1 MTTILVVEDD
11 PINWMVFQKVLK
23 RRGGLDSIHSEDV
36 EEVLNIVRSGEVS
49 VVLMDVSL
57 KNSHYQGESVDGIRI
72 TQLLKA
78 DPETAKLPVILVTA
92 NAMVGDRETFPQS
105 QWCRW
110 LYRQAHFGSRRLCPT
125 NQTDYCRSRLRLKIL
140 APPAA
145 DPRF

>member
-23 RRGGLDSIHSEDV
+23 RRGGLDSIHSENV
-36 EEVLNIVRSGEVS
+36 EEVLEIVRSGQVA

-92 NAMVGDRETFPQS
+92 NAMVGDREAF
-105 QWCRW
+105 
-110 LYRQAHFGSRRLCPT
+110 
-125 NQTDYCRSRLRLKIL
+125 LKASGADGYIAKPIL
-140 APPAA
+140 DHVGFVQQIKTIIA
-145 DPRF
+145 DHDSP

>member
-23 RRGGLDSIHSEDV
+23 RRGGLDSIHSENV
-36 EEVLNIVRSGEVS
+36 EEVLQIVRSGQVA

-78 DPETAKLPVILVTA
+78 DPQTAKLPVILVTA
-92 NAMVGDRETFPQS
+92 NAMVGDREAF
-105 QWCRW
+105 
-110 LYRQAHFGSRRLCPT
+110 
-125 NQTDYCRSRLRLKIL
+125 LKASGADGYIAKPIL
-140 APPAA
+140 DHVGFVQQIKSIIA
-145 DPRF
+145 DHDSP

>member
-1 MTTILVVEDD
+1 MTTVLVVEDD

-23 RRGGLDSIHSEDV
+23 RRGGLESVHSENV
-36 EEVLNIVRSGEVS
+36 EEVLKIVRSGEVA

-92 NAMVGDRETFPQS
+92 NAMVGDREAFLKAS
-105 QWCRW
+105 G
-110 LYRQAHFGSRRLCPT
+110 AD
-125 NQTDYCRSRLRLKIL
+125 DYIAKPIL
-140 APPAA
+140 DHVGFVQHIKQIIA
-145 DPRF
+145 DHSPSHKSS

>member
-23 RRGGLDSIHSEDV
+23 RRGGLDSVHSENV
-36 EEVLNIVRSGEVS
+36 EEVLEIVRSGQVAM
-49 VVLMDVSL
+49 VLMDVSL

-92 NAMVGDRETFPQS
+92 NAMVGDREAFLKASGADGYIAKPILDHVGFVQQIKS
-105 QWCRW
+105 MI
-110 LYRQAHFGSRRLCPT
+110 
-125 NQTDYCRSRLRLKIL
+125 TDHNS
-140 APPAA
+140 P
-145 DPRF
+145 

>member
-23 RRGGLDSIHSEDV
+23 RRGGLDSIHSENV
-36 EEVLNIVRSGEVS
+36 EEVLEIVRSGQVA

-92 NAMVGDRETFPQS
+92 NAMVGDREAF
-105 QWCRW
+105 
-110 LYRQAHFGSRRLCPT
+110 
-125 NQTDYCRSRLRLKIL
+125 LK
-140 APPAA
+140 ASGA
-145 DPRF
+145 DGYIAKPIFDHVGFVQQIKSVIADHDSP

>member
-1 MTTILVVEDD
+1 MTTVLVVEDD

-23 RRGGLDSIHSEDV
+23 RRGGLESVHSENV
-36 EEVLNIVRSGEVS
+36 EEVLKIVRSGEVA

-92 NAMVGDRETFPQS
+92 NAMVGDREAF
-105 QWCRW
+105 
-110 LYRQAHFGSRRLCPT
+110 
-125 NQTDYCRSRLRLKIL
+125 LKASGADGYIAKPIL
-140 APPAA
+140 DHVGFVQHIKQIIA
-145 DPRF
+145 DHSPSHNSG

>member
-92 NAMVGDRETFPQS
+92 NAMVGDRETF
-105 QWCRW
+105 
-110 LYRQAHFGSRRLCPT
+110 
-125 NQTDYCRSRLRLKIL
+125 LKASGADGYIAKPIL
-140 APPAA
+140 DHVGFVQQIKQIIA
-145 DPRF
+145 DHDSG

>member
-23 RRGGLDSIHSEDV
+23 RRGGLDSIHSENV
-36 EEVLNIVRSGEVS
+36 EEVLEIVRSGQVA

-92 NAMVGDRETFPQS
+92 NAMVGDREAF
-105 QWCRW
+105 
-110 LYRQAHFGSRRLCPT
+110 
-125 NQTDYCRSRLRLKIL
+125 LKASGADGYIAKPIL
-140 APPAA
+140 DHVGFVQQIKSVIA
-145 DPRF
+145 DHDSP

>member
-23 RRGGLDSIHSEDV
+23 RRGGLDSIHSENV
-36 EEVLNIVRSGEVS
+36 EEVLQIVRSGQVA

-92 NAMVGDRETFPQS
+92 NAMVGDREAF
-105 QWCRW
+105 
-110 LYRQAHFGSRRLCPT
+110 
-125 NQTDYCRSRLRLKIL
+125 LKASGADGYIAKPIL
-140 APPAA
+140 DHVGFVQQIKTVIA
-145 DPRF
+145 DHDSP

>member
-23 RRGGLDSIHSEDV
+23 RRGGLDSIHSENV
-36 EEVLNIVRSGEVS
+36 EEVLEIVRSGQVA

-92 NAMVGDRETFPQS
+92 NAMVGDREAF
-105 QWCRW
+105 
-110 LYRQAHFGSRRLCPT
+110 
-125 NQTDYCRSRLRLKIL
+125 LKASGADGYIAKPIL
-140 APPAA
+140 DHIGFVQQIKTIIA
-145 DPRF
+145 DHDSH